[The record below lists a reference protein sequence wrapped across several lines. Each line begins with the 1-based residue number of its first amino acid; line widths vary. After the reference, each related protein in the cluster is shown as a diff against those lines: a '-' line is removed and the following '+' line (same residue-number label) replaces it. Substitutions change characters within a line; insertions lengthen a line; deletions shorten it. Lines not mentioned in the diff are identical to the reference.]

1 MDISV
6 REAAATDAHS
16 IRDVHLASIDGLAG
30 QCYDDEQVAAWA
42 HDRDPESYP
51 IESPETFFLVA
62 ERGDR
67 IVGFGW
73 MKPEADDYFQT
84 TVEVEI
90 TAVYIHPSV
99 ARQNVGSRI
108 YEELEAYARLENIR
122 SLGLWAS
129 LNAVSFYESH
139 GYTVVTEH
147 TLEFHDGVE
156 GGVVEMRKT
165 LNR

>member
-1 MDISV
+1 MDISL
-6 REAAATDAHS
+6 REAVDADAHS
-16 IRDVHLASIDGLAG
+16 IRDVHLASIEGLAG
-30 QCYDDEQVAAWA
+30 HCYDTEQVAAWA
-42 HDRDPESYP
+42 HDRDPEAYP

-84 TVEVEI
+84 AVVGEI

-99 ARQNVGSRI
+99 ARQNVGTRI
-108 YEELEAYARLENIR
+108 YEGLEAYAGQKDIP

-129 LNAVSFYESH
+129 LNAVPFYEAH
-139 GYTVVTEH
+139 GYSYVTEH
-147 TLEFHDGVE
+147 TLEFHNGIE
-156 GGVVEMRKT
+156 GTVVEMRKR
-165 LNR
+165 LD